1 MENFF
6 EKITSGGTDFLIDL
20 IVSLLILI
28 VGFKIVGMLEKSF
41 KKEHKFSKLDPSV
54 KSFIVSFIINNIR
67 IPIDE
72 YYIYLFRQ
80 NHYLREYQA
89 EVLLQYYS

>member
-28 VGFKIVGMLEKSF
+28 VGFKIVGMLEK
-41 KKEHKFSKLDPSV
+41 
-54 KSFIVSFIINNIR
+54 
-67 IPIDE
+67 
-72 YYIYLFRQ
+72 
-80 NHYLREYQA
+80 
-89 EVLLQYYS
+89 

>member
-54 KSFIVSFIINNIR
+54 KSFIVSFIITIFRHSALKNDNEMFYKISST
-67 IPIDE
+67 
-72 YYIYLFRQ
+72 IYEML
-80 NHYLREYQA
+80 
-89 EVLLQYYS
+89 